1 MSVQPP
7 PDGVGTDSAGVPWAG
22 RTFRPNPSADD
33 DGSADARL
41 LEALHRFRAR
51 ELGQADVVDA
61 LRTARVL
68 VPLIPRTGEQE
79 SDTRDRRTTRHQELS
94 LVTVAAP
101 DGRRVLP
108 AFTSVATMTAWN
120 PAARPIPVDARRVAV
135 AAAGEGTDLVVL
147 DPSSRTEFVLRRGA
161 LRALG
166 MAEPWVPPA
175 DDPRVAASVDRAV
188 AAELDVLA
196 ARALPGDP
204 DARLDGPEL
213 IVAVVL
219 RGGLDGAARQRV
231 LARLA
236 EDWRAEE
243 ALTELVDSIAVSLVS
258 A

>member
-1 MSVQPP
+1 MPVPPQP
-7 PDGVGTDSAGVPWAG
+7 GDSAGVPWAG
-22 RTFRPNPSADD
+22 RSFEPNPASDD

-41 LEALHRFRAR
+41 LEALLRFRAR
-51 ELGQADVVDA
+51 ELGQPDVLDA

-68 VPLIPRTGEQE
+68 VPLVAGPGREGPGPAGHRI
-79 SDTRDRRTTRHQELS
+79 DTSQELS

-108 AFTSVATMTAWN
+108 AFTSVATLRAWD

-147 DPSSRTEFVLRRGA
+147 DPASATEFALRRGA
-161 LRALG
+161 LRALA
-166 MAEPWVPPA
+166 MDEPWVAPA

-188 AAELDVLA
+188 AGELDVLA

-204 DARLDGPEL
+204 DARLSGPDL

-219 RGGLDGAARQRV
+219 RGGLDGEAQQRV

-236 EDWRAEE
+236 EDWRSEE
-243 ALTELVDSIAVSLVS
+243 ALAELVDSIAVSLVS
-258 A
+258 V